1 MFLAEIEK
9 FGMENAGNGV
19 TITGHYDH
27 NILTNV
33 KVMI

>member
-1 MFLAEIEK
+1 MFLTVVEP
-9 FGMENAGNGV
+9 FGMENAGNRV

>member
-1 MFLAEIEK
+1 MFLTGIEQ
-9 FGMENAGNGV
+9 FGMENAGNSV

>member
-1 MFLAEIEK
+1 MFLTDIEII
-9 FGMENAGNGV
+9 GMENAGNKV
-19 TITGHYDH
+19 TITGHCDH

>member
-1 MFLAEIEK
+1 MFLIGIEE
-9 FGMENAGNGV
+9 FGMENAVKRV

>member
-1 MFLAEIEK
+1 MFLTEIEP
-9 FGMENAGNGV
+9 FGMENAGNRV

>member
-1 MFLAEIEK
+1 MFLREIEI
-9 FGMENAGNGV
+9 FGMENADNGI

>member
-1 MFLAEIEK
+1 MFLTEIEQ
-9 FGMENAGNGV
+9 FGMKNAGNRV

>member
-1 MFLAEIEK
+1 MFLTEIEK
-9 FGMENAGNGV
+9 FGMENAGNIV

>member
-1 MFLAEIEK
+1 MFITEIEQ
-9 FGMENAGNGV
+9 FGMESANNRV